1 MVHAA
6 SESGPG
12 TRCAASALARAADSR
27 RGGGA
32 PTGRIEA
39 RRVRLVDALPKP
51 CRLAC
56 GRHTVE
62 PGARAVW
69 AALGKPARDGARAT
83 PGAYRVIEFCGLPPR
98 SVHASLHHLRTP
110 RHERQCV
117 RARAQWVMMFR
128 AHPVVRRWR
137 SGSRGGSCVREST
150 HALGSR
156 AREGPR
162 VGKGPRR
169 MPNGVK
175 IAKCG
180 TKGTTRT
187 ADSHQSY
194 SCKGG
199 GHNTPQAI
207 PCL

>member
-1 MVHAA
+1 MVLAA

-169 MPNGVK
+169 MPKGV
-175 IAKCG
+175 
-180 TKGTTRT
+180 R
-187 ADSHQSY
+187 
-194 SCKGG
+194 
-199 GHNTPQAI
+199 NR
-207 PCL
+207 